1 MIGADQASKLEEMFT
16 EEEILAAI
24 SGLNGDK
31 APGPDGFPLV
41 FWSFS
46 WDFVKVEV
54 LGFFREFFEH
64 NQFVKSL
71 NATFLVL
78 VPKGRTVENLKDLRP
93 ISLVGSLYKILSKVL
108 ANRIKRVMGVIISHS
123 QNAFVEGRQILDAVL
138 IANEAVD
145 SILRRKEKG
154 ILCKL
159 DIEKAYDHIRWDFL
173 LQIMERMGFGSKWI
187 SWIKWCIFTASF
199 SVLVNGS
206 STGFFR
212 SSRGL
217 RQGDPL
223 SPYLFV
229 IGMEAL
235 CCMLKRVVEG
245 NFISGCRF
253 SGRDGGDIVISHL
266 LYADDTILFCEA
278 NSEQLMYLRWT
289 LMWFE
294 AFSGLKINL
303 IKSVIIPLG
312 RVDNVEVLAVEL
324 GCGVGSLPSTY
335 LGLPLGAPQ
344 RPETRGPSFPLPF
357 SHRNGSPE
365 LYA

>member
-1 MIGADQASKLEEMFT
+1 M
-16 EEEILAAI
+16 
-24 SGLNGDK
+24 
-31 APGPDGFPLV
+31 
-41 FWSFS
+41 
-46 WDFVKVEV
+46 
-54 LGFFREFFEH
+54 GFFREFFEH

-78 VPKGRTVENLKDLRP
+78 IPKGSFVEDLKDLRP

-108 ANRIKRVMGVIISHS
+108 ANRITRVMGLIISQS

-138 IANEAVD
+138 IANEVVD
-145 SILRRKEKG
+145 SILRRKKKG

-173 LQIMERMGFGSKWI
+173 LQMLERIGFGSKWI
-187 SWIKWCIFTASF
+187 SWINRCISTASF
-199 SVLVNGS
+199 FILFNGS
-206 STGFFR
+206 PTGFFR

-235 CCMLKRVVEG
+235 SCLLKRVVEG
-245 NFISGCRF
+245 NFIFGCRF
-253 SGRDGGDIVISHL
+253 WGRDGGDIVISHL
-266 LYADDTILFCEA
+266 LYADDTILFCKA

-303 IKSVIIPLG
+303 NKSVIIPLG
-312 RVDNVEVLAVEL
+312 RVDNMEVLASEL
-324 GCGVGSLPSTY
+324 GYGVGSLPTTY
-335 LGLPLGAPQ
+335 LGLPLGAP
-344 RPETRGPSFPLPF
+344 
-357 SHRNGSPE
+357 HRAMEVWDSIE
-365 LYA
+365 ERFKRRLSS